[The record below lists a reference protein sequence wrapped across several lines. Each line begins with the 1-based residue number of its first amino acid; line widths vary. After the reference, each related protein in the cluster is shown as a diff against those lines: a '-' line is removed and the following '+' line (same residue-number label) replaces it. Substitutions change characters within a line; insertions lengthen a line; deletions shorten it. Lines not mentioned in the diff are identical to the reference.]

1 MSGLS
6 QSTGYDPA
14 RLVRDHQV
22 GVWRFLR
29 AIGCDPE
36 LSADLTQE
44 TFLAVFQRPFQ
55 DYNATATAAYLR
67 RVARNLY
74 ITHQRRNR
82 RPIELLRLE
91 EIEDDWSKWAG
102 DDDGEAAIA
111 QLRVC
116 LDELTPR
123 AQLALRMRYTE
134 QKPRLDIARALS
146 LSEHG
151 AKNLMQRAKAVLR
164 KCVERRLRT

>member
-36 LSADLTQE
+36 LSADLTQD

-74 ITHQRRNR
+74 ITYQRRNH
-82 RPIELLRLE
+82 RPIELFRLE

-102 DDDGEAAIA
+102 EDDGEAALTH
-111 QLRVC
+111 LRVC
-116 LDELTPR
+116 FDELTPR
-123 AQLALRMRYTE
+123 AQTALRMRYTDR
-134 QKPRLDIARALS
+134 KPRLEIARVLS

-164 KCVERRLRT
+164 KCVERKLRS